1 MIAWDQ
7 KHFEARKKNFAEVS
21 SLSFYVS
28 INTRRKLRGPQGGL
42 KNSHILQTP
51 TLECDGQQD
60 WAEYILK
67 ELIGPRLVP
76 GP

>member
-28 INTRRKLRGPQGGL
+28 INTRRKLRGSRRAQKLAHFANTDIGMRRTTGL
-42 KNSHILQTP
+42 
-51 TLECDGQQD
+51 G
-60 WAEYILK
+60 
-67 ELIGPRLVP
+67 
-76 GP
+76 